1 MSTTAPQPTPPSR
14 PATGMLGQLADWF
27 DDRTG
32 YRAFVHEALY
42 ERVPGGAR
50 WRYVWGSTLVFAFMT
65 QVITGLVLW
74 ASYSASAQTAWESV
88 YYIQHEMAGGWLL
101 RGIHHV
107 MAQAMVVLL
116 ALHLMQV
123 VIDGAYRAPR
133 EVNFWLGLIL
143 MKLVLGMAL
152 TGYLLP
158 WDQKGYWATRV
169 ATNLAGLVPMVG
181 PALQQL
187 VVGGPDY
194 GHHTLTRFFAL
205 HAGFLPATL
214 VLFLVLHLTLF
225 RKHGLHAKEP
235 ITKPDSLFWP
245 DQVLKDAVAML
256 AVMAVVL
263 GVILLPALRAM
274 LAGEPVVTGHLG
286 AELGAPADPSQPYAA
301 ARPEWYFLF
310 LFQFLKVFEGWGA
323 TGEFLGAIV
332 VPGLTLGVMFLMPI
346 LGRWNL
352 GHRFNVVFTFAIVA
366 GAGLLTAMALHED
379 YYALW
384 ADRSAYADV
393 EKLLKETGG
402 DDQKLAA
409 ALGNDPAKQA
419 AFEKRRHEFEAIRKS
434 EGFLVAV
441 KQAKADAERAIE
453 LAGRPEKIPPA
464 GALSLIRNDPLSQ
477 GPRLFA
483 QHCASCHAHID
494 PAAPDATAVLAE
506 ASAANLFEF
515 GRVLWAQGLLDP
527 KQVAGPAYFGNTAH
541 KEGDMVSFVTDDLT
555 DADTWKPADVKAVI
569 AALAAEADL
578 PTGGVSAAVVKRG
591 QRLMADTD
599 RCGSCHPYG
608 DNETELGYAP
618 DLNGWGSREWLV
630 GIITDPT
637 HQRFYPETNDRMP
650 SFGVS
655 QDGGVPTLSA
665 VQIELIADWLRGTWY
680 RPERHAAADH
690 ATSSHAAGDAVAG
703 AL

>member
-1 MSTTAPQPTPPSR
+1 MSTSHPDKPKP
-14 PATGMLGQLADWF
+14 GLLGQLADFF

-32 YRAFVHEALY
+32 YRALVHEALY

-50 WRYVWGSTLVFAFMT
+50 WRYVWGSTLVFAFLT

-74 ASYSASAQTAWESV
+74 SSYSASAQTAWESV
-88 YYIQHEMAGGWLL
+88 YYIQHEMTGGWLL

-133 EVNFWLGLIL
+133 EVNFWLGLVL
-143 MKLVLGMAL
+143 MMLVLGMAL

-169 ATNLAGLVPMVG
+169 ATNLAGLVPLVG
-181 PALQQL
+181 PSLQQL

-214 VLFLVLHLTLF
+214 VIMLVVHLSLF
-225 RKHGLHAKEP
+225 RKHGLHAKQP
-235 ITKPDSLFWP
+235 ITKPDAMFWP

-263 GVILLPALRAM
+263 GVILMPALRAM
-274 LAGEPVVTGHLG
+274 LDGRPIVPGELG

-323 TGEFLGAIV
+323 TGEFFGAIV
-332 VPGLTLGVMFLMPI
+332 VPGLTMAVMFLMPI

-352 GHRFNVVFTFAIVA
+352 GHRFNVAFTLAILG
-366 GAGLLTAMALHED
+366 GAGLLTALALNEDYCARWIDPATFADVRELHEKT
-379 YYALW
+379 
-384 ADRSAYADV
+384 
-393 EKLLKETGG
+393 EG
-402 DDQKLAA
+402 DPAKIAA
-409 ALGNDPAKQA
+409 ALGNDPGKIADFKKRHRKWDAYRHSQA
-419 AFEKRRHEFEAIRKS
+419 
-434 EGFLVAV
+434 FLDAAV
-441 KQAKADAERAIE
+441 QAKVDAERSIE

-464 GALSLIRNDPLSQ
+464 GALELVRNDALSQ
-477 GPRLFA
+477 GPKLFA
-483 QHCASCHAHID
+483 QHCASCHAHVD
-494 PAAPDATAVLAE
+494 PAAAGASALLAK

-515 GRVLWAQGLLDP
+515 GKAAWMRGLLDP

-541 KEGDMVSFVTDDLT
+541 KEGDMVNFVTNDLT
-555 DADTWKPADVKAVI
+555 DRDTWKPADIEAVI
-569 AALAAEADL
+569 AAMAAEA
-578 PTGGVSAAVVKRG
+578 GF
-591 QRLMADTD
+591 ADTQAPPD
-599 RCGSCHPYG
+599 LIEKGRTLIADGERCGGCHKFG
-608 DNETELGYAP
+608 DNDMELGSAP
-618 DLNGWGSREWLV
+618 DITGWGSKEWLV
-630 GIITDPT
+630 GILTDPT
-637 HQRFYPETNDRMP
+637 HERFYGDSNDRMP
-650 SFGVS
+650 SFGKADEGAMPLLTS
-655 QDGGVPTLSA
+655 Q
-665 VQIELIADWLRGTWY
+665 QIGLIADWLRGEWY
-680 RPERHAAADH
+680 RPAAAAH
-690 ATSSHAAGDAVAG
+690 
-703 AL
+703 

>member
-1 MSTTAPQPTPPSR
+1 MSTTAPQADSTPKPSS
-14 PATGMLGQLADWF
+14 GLLGGLADWF

-32 YRAFVHEALY
+32 YRALIHEALY

-50 WRYVWGSTLVFAFMT
+50 WRYVWGSCLVFAFMT

-143 MKLVLGMAL
+143 MQLVLGMAL

-169 ATNLAGLVPMVG
+169 ATNLAGLVPLVG
-181 PALQQL
+181 PSLQQL

-214 VLFLVLHLTLF
+214 VGFLVLHLTLF
-225 RKHGLHAKEP
+225 RKHGLHAKQP
-235 ITKPDSLFWP
+235 ITKPDAMFWP

-263 GVILLPALRAM
+263 GVILMPALRAM
-274 LAGEPVVTGHLG
+274 LAGEPIVTGHLG

-323 TGEFLGAIV
+323 SGEFLGAIV
-332 VPGLTLGVMFLMPI
+332 VPGLTLGLMFLMPI
-346 LGRWNL
+346 IGRWKL
-352 GHRFNVVFTFAIVA
+352 GHRFNVAFTLAILA

-384 ADRSAYADV
+384 ADKTAYADV
-393 EKLLKETGG
+393 EELLKKTGG
-402 DDQKLAA
+402 DEQQLAA
-409 ALGNDPAKQA
+409 ALGNDEAKLA
-419 AFEKRRHEFEAIRKS
+419 EFEKRRHEYEAIRKS
-434 EGFLVAV
+434 EAFLVAV
-441 KQAKADAERAIE
+441 KQAKADAERAVD

-464 GALSLIRNDPLSQ
+464 GALSLVRSDPLSQ
-477 GPRLFA
+477 GPLLFA

-494 PAAPDATAVLAE
+494 PAKPEAAAIFAQ

-515 GRVLWAQGLLDP
+515 GGLVWARGLLDP
-527 KQVAGPAYFGNTAH
+527 EQVAGPAYFGNTAH
-541 KEGDMVSFVTDDLT
+541 SDGDMVSFVTDELSDPDL
-555 DADTWKPADVKAVI
+555 WKPDEVEAVI
-569 AALAAEADL
+569 VALAAEAEL
-578 PTGGVSAAVVKRG
+578 PTGGASADLVAKGRG
-591 QRLMADTD
+591 LMADTD
-599 RCGSCHPYG
+599 RCGSCHAYA

-637 HQRFYPETNDRMP
+637 HQRFYPEDNDRMP
-650 SFGVS
+650 SFGVGS
-655 QDGGVPTLSA
+655 DGGPPTLTED
-665 VQIELIADWLRGTWY
+665 QIGLIADWLRGSWY
-680 RPERHAAADH
+680 RPAEH
-690 ATSSHAAGDAVAG
+690 
-703 AL
+703 

>member
-1 MSTTAPQPTPPSR
+1 MSTTAPQADSTPKPSS
-14 PATGMLGQLADWF
+14 GLLGGLADWF

-32 YRAFVHEALY
+32 YRALVHEALY

-50 WRYVWGSTLVFAFMT
+50 WRYVWGSCLVFAFMT

-143 MKLVLGMAL
+143 MQLVLGMAL

-169 ATNLAGLVPMVG
+169 ATNLAGLVPLVG
-181 PALQQL
+181 PSLQQL

-214 VLFLVLHLTLF
+214 VGFLVLHLTLF
-225 RKHGLHAKEP
+225 RKHGLHAKQP
-235 ITKPDSLFWP
+235 ITKPDAMFWP

-263 GVILLPALRAM
+263 GVVLMPALRAM
-274 LAGEPVVTGHLG
+274 LAGEPIVTGHLG

-323 TGEFLGAIV
+323 SGEFLGAIV
-332 VPGLTLGVMFLMPI
+332 VPGLTLGLMFLMPI
-346 LGRWNL
+346 IGRWKL
-352 GHRFNVVFTFAIVA
+352 GHRFNVAFTLAILA

-384 ADRSAYADV
+384 ADKTAYADV
-393 EKLLKETGG
+393 EELLKKTGG
-402 DDQKLAA
+402 DEQQLAA
-409 ALGNDPAKQA
+409 ALGNDEAKLA
-419 AFEKRRHEFEAIRKS
+419 EFEKRRHEYEAIRKS
-434 EGFLVAV
+434 EAFLVAV
-441 KQAKADAERAIE
+441 KQAKADAERAVD

-464 GALSLIRNDPLSQ
+464 GALSLVRSDPLSQ
-477 GPRLFA
+477 GPLLFA

-494 PAAPDATAVLAE
+494 PAKPEAE
-506 ASAANLFEF
+506 AIFAQASAANLFEF
-515 GRVLWAQGLLDP
+515 GGLVWARGLLDP
-527 KQVAGPAYFGNTAH
+527 EQVAGPAYFGNTAH
-541 KEGDMVSFVTDDLT
+541 SDGDMVSFVTDELSDPDL
-555 DADTWKPADVKAVI
+555 WKPDEVEAVI
-569 AALAAEADL
+569 VALAAEAEL
-578 PTGGVSAAVVKRG
+578 PTGGASADLVAKGRG
-591 QRLMADTD
+591 LMADTD
-599 RCGSCHPYG
+599 RCGSCHAYA

-637 HQRFYPETNDRMP
+637 HQRFYPEDNDRMP
-650 SFGVS
+650 SFGVGS
-655 QDGGVPTLSA
+655 DGGPPTLTED
-665 VQIELIADWLRGTWY
+665 QIGLIADWLRGSWY
-680 RPERHAAADH
+680 RPAEH
-690 ATSSHAAGDAVAG
+690 
-703 AL
+703 

>member
-1 MSTTAPQPTPPSR
+1 MS
-14 PATGMLGQLADWF
+14 ATSSSSSESQQRAGMLAQLADWF

-88 YYIQHEMAGGWLL
+88 FYIQYEMTGGWLL

-143 MKLVLGMAL
+143 MMLVLGMAL

-169 ATNLAGLVPMVG
+169 ATNLAGLVPLVG
-181 PALQQL
+181 PSLQQL

-225 RKHGLHAKEP
+225 RKHGLHAKQP
-235 ITKPDSLFWP
+235 VTKPDGLFWP

-274 LAGEPVVTGHLG
+274 LAGEPLVTGHFG

-323 TGEFLGAIV
+323 TGEFLGAII

-352 GHRFNVVFTFAIVA
+352 GHRFNVVFTLAVLC

-393 EKLLKETGG
+393 EQLLNETGG
-402 DDQKLAA
+402 DPQKLTV
-409 ALGNDPAKQA
+409 ALGNDASKQA
-419 AFEKRRHEFEAIRKS
+419 VFETRRHEF
-434 EGFLVAV
+434 
-441 KQAKADAERAIE
+441 
-453 LAGRPEKIPPA
+453 
-464 GALSLIRNDPLSQ
+464 
-477 GPRLFA
+477 
-483 QHCASCHAHID
+483 
-494 PAAPDATAVLAE
+494 
-506 ASAANLFEF
+506 
-515 GRVLWAQGLLDP
+515 
-527 KQVAGPAYFGNTAH
+527 
-541 KEGDMVSFVTDDLT
+541 
-555 DADTWKPADVKAVI
+555 
-569 AALAAEADL
+569 
-578 PTGGVSAAVVKRG
+578 
-591 QRLMADTD
+591 
-599 RCGSCHPYG
+599 
-608 DNETELGYAP
+608 
-618 DLNGWGSREWLV
+618 
-630 GIITDPT
+630 
-637 HQRFYPETNDRMP
+637 
-650 SFGVS
+650 
-655 QDGGVPTLSA
+655 
-665 VQIELIADWLRGTWY
+665 
-680 RPERHAAADH
+680 
-690 ATSSHAAGDAVAG
+690 
-703 AL
+703 